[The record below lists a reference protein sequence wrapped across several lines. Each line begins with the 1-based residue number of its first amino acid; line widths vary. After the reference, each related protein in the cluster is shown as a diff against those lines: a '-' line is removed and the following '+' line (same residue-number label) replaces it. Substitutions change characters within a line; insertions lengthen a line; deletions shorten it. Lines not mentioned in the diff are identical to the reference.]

1 MSFELL
7 SITKSHPLATIT
19 MTREEKRN
27 ALSPELIAELKRAFD
42 ELKNDEDV
50 RVVILRGQGNTFSAG
65 ADLAYLQ
72 KIADAGPEENLADSR
87 SLRDLLWQ
95 IYTFPKFT
103 IAQVHGAALA
113 GGCGLATVCDV
124 IFAADD
130 SQFGY
135 TETAI
140 GFIPALVSIF
150 LVRKIGE
157 QHARELLLSARK
169 ISAEEA
175 YSLGLAQYVV
185 PCGSL
190 EAAVQDYALQVAKNS
205 PSAIALTKSLLAAQ
219 HGNAHRKVRRALQQ
233 PVVRIDDDP
242 SRSPKGL
249 DRIVRLVAGE
259 IDTPILRLAL
269 GLDAQLHRH

>member
-1 MSFELL
+1 MSELL
-7 SITKSHPLATIT
+7 TITREHPIATIT

-27 ALSPELIAELKRAFD
+27 ALSPELMAELSKAFD
-42 ELKNDEDV
+42 ELRSDEDV
-50 RVVILRGQGNTFSAG
+50 RVVVLRGQGNTFSAG
-65 ADLAYLQ
+65 ADLSYLQ
-72 KIADAGPEENLADSR
+72 KIADNGPEENLADSR
-87 SLRDLLWQ
+87 MLRDLLWK
-95 IYTFPKFT
+95 IYTYPKFT

-157 QHARELLLSARK
+157 QHARELLLSARR
-169 ISAEEA
+169 ITAEEA
-175 YSLGLAQYVV
+175 YSLGLVQYVV
-185 PCGSL
+185 ACAAL
-190 EAAVQDYALQVAKNS
+190 EQSVQEYALQVSKNS

-219 HGNAHRKVRRALQQ
+219 HGMSLEAGLEYAASMNALARGTEDTRKGIAKFL
-233 PVVRIDDDP
+233 
-242 SRSPKGL
+242 KK
-249 DRIVRLVAGE
+249 
-259 IDTPILRLAL
+259 
-269 GLDAQLHRH
+269 

>member
-1 MSFELL
+1 MPYDLL
-7 SITKSHPLATIT
+7 SLTKSHPLATIT
-19 MTREEKRN
+19 MTREAKRN
-27 ALSPELIAELKRAFD
+27 ALSPELMRELSQAFD
-42 ELKNDEDV
+42 ELAGDLDV
-50 RVVILRGQGNTFSAG
+50 RVVILTGQGNVFSAG
-65 ADLAYLQ
+65 ADLSYLQ
-72 KIADAGPEENLADSR
+72 KISENGPEENLADSR
-87 SLRDLLWQ
+87 VLRDLLWK

-140 GFIPALVSIF
+140 GFIPALVSLF

-169 ISAEEA
+169 ITAEEA
-175 YSLGLAQYVV
+175 YSLGLVQYVV

-190 EAAVQDYALQVAKNS
+190 EASVQEYALQVSKNS

-219 HGNAHRKVRRALQQ
+219 HGMSLEA
-233 PVVRIDDDP
+233 
-242 SRSPKGL
+242 GL
-249 DRIVRLVAGE
+249 DYAASMNA
-259 IDTPILRLAL
+259 LARGTADMRKGIAKFL
-269 GLDAQLHRH
+269 KKP

>member
-1 MSFELL
+1 MSELL
-7 SITKSHPLATIT
+7 TITREHPIATIT
-19 MTREEKRN
+19 MTREAKRN
-27 ALSPELIAELKRAFD
+27 ALSPELMQELSAAFD
-42 ELKNDEDV
+42 ELRGDEDV
-50 RVVILRGQGNTFSAG
+50 RVVILKGQGNTFSAG

-72 KIADAGPEENLADSR
+72 KIADNGPEENLADSR
-87 SLRDLLWQ
+87 TLRDLLWN
-95 IYTFPKFT
+95 IYTYPKFT

-157 QHARELLLSARK
+157 QHARELLLSARR
-169 ISAEEA
+169 ITAEEA
-175 YSLGLAQYVV
+175 YSLGLVQYVV
-185 PCGSL
+185 ACAAL
-190 EAAVQDYALQVAKNS
+190 EESTKEYALQVSKNS

-219 HGNAHRKVRRALQQ
+219 HGMSLEAGLEYAASMNALARGTA
-233 PVVRIDDDP
+233 
-242 SRSPKGL
+242 
-249 DRIVRLVAGE
+249 
-259 IDTPILRLAL
+259 DTKRGIAKFLSK
-269 GLDAQLHRH
+269 

>member
-1 MSFELL
+1 
-7 SITKSHPLATIT
+7 
-19 MTREEKRN
+19 MTREERRN
-27 ALSPELIAELKRAFD
+27 ALSPELIADLKLAFHELER
-42 ELKNDEDV
+42 DEDV
-50 RVVILRGQGNTFSAG
+50 RVVILRGQGNIFSAG
-65 ADLAYLQ
+65 ADLNYLQ
-72 KIADAGPEENLADSR
+72 KVSKNGPEENLSDSR

-157 QHARELLLSARK
+157 QQARELLLSARK

-190 EAAVQDYALQVAKNS
+190 EEAVQQYASQVAQNS
-205 PSAIALTKSLLAAQ
+205 QSAIALTKSLLAAQ
-219 HGNAHRKVRRALQQ
+219 HGMSLEAGLEYAASMNALARGT
-233 PVVRIDDDP
+233 DDI
-242 SRSPKGL
+242 KNGIANFL
-249 DRIVRLVAGE
+249 KK
-259 IDTPILRLAL
+259 
-269 GLDAQLHRH
+269 

>member
-1 MSFELL
+1 MSTFL

-27 ALSPELIAELKRAFD
+27 ALSPELIGELSAAFD
-42 ELKNDEDV
+42 ELKSDDDV
-50 RVVILRGQGNTFSAG
+50 RVVILKGQGNTFSAG
-65 ADLAYLQ
+65 ADLAYIQQLTSF
-72 KIADAGPEENLADSR
+72 GPEENLADSR
-87 SLRDLLWQ
+87 ALRDLLWK
-95 IYTFPKFT
+95 IYTYPKFT

-140 GFIPALVSIF
+140 GFIPALVSVF

-169 ISAEEA
+169 ITAEEA

-185 PCGSL
+185 PCAGL
-190 EAAVQDYALQVAKNS
+190 ENAVNEYALRVAKNA
-205 PSAIALTKSLLAAQ
+205 PSAIALTKSLIAAQ
-219 HGNAHRKVRRALQQ
+219 HGMSLEAGLEYAASMNALARTT
-233 PVVRIDDDP
+233 
-242 SRSPKGL
+242 
-249 DRIVRLVAGE
+249 E
-259 IDTPILRLAL
+259 DTRTGIQKFLNKK
-269 GLDAQLHRH
+269 

>member
-1 MSFELL
+1 
-7 SITKSHPLATIT
+7 
-19 MTREEKRN
+19 
-27 ALSPELIAELKRAFD
+27 
-42 ELKNDEDV
+42 
-50 RVVILRGQGNTFSAG
+50 LRSTGNIFSAG
-65 ADLAYLQ
+65 ADLEYLQ
-72 KIADAGPEENLADSR
+72 KISAFGPEDNLADSR
-87 SLRDLLWQ
+87 ALRDLLYA
-95 IYTFPKFT
+95 IYTYPKFT

-130 SQFGY
+130 SEFGY

-157 QHARELLLSARK
+157 QHAREILLSARR
-169 ISAEEA
+169 ITAEDA

-190 EAAVQDYALQVAKNS
+190 EAAVQEYAMQVAKNS

-219 HGNAHRKVRRALQQ
+219 HG
-233 PVVRIDDDP
+233 
-242 SRSPKGL
+242 
-249 DRIVRLVAGE
+249 
-259 IDTPILRLAL
+259 
-269 GLDAQLHRH
+269 

>member
-1 MSFELL
+1 MSYAFLEI
-7 SITKSHPLATIT
+7 SRSHPIAWIT

-27 ALSPELIAELKRAFD
+27 ALSPELISELKSAFK
-42 ELKNDEDV
+42 ELEHDADV

-72 KIADAGPEENLADSR
+72 QISENGPEENLADSR

-169 ISAEEA
+169 ISAEDA

-185 PCGSL
+185 PCAMLDS
-190 EAAVQDYALQVAKNS
+190 AVREYASRVSNNS
-205 PSAIALTKSLLAAQ
+205 QSAIALTKSLLAAQ
-219 HGNAHRKVRRALQQ
+219 HGMSLEAGLEYAASMNALARGTEDIK
-233 PVVRIDDDP
+233 
-242 SRSPKGL
+242 KG
-249 DRIVRLVAGE
+249 IAGF
-259 IDTPILRLAL
+259 LKKK
-269 GLDAQLHRH
+269 